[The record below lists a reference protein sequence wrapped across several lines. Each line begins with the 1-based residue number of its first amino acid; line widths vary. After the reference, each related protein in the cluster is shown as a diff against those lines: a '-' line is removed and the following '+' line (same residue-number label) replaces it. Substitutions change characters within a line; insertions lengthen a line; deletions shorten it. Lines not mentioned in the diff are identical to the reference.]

1 MLTLELDINF
11 TMVLVGVVITLS
23 FIYGQSL
30 NSLINE
36 ISLLTP
42 LEYSSLDVM

>member
-11 TMVLVGVVITLS
+11 MMVLVGVVITLS
-23 FIYGQSL
+23 LIYGQSL

-36 ISLLTP
+36 ILLPTL
-42 LEYSSLDVM
+42 LEYS